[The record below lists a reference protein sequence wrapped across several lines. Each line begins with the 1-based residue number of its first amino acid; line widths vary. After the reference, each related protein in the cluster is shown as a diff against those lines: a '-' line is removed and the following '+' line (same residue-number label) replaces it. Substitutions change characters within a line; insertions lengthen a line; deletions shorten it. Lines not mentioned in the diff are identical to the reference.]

1 MRSDAAKSPTARFML
16 GADYIALFTRPL
28 EAASL
33 TYMVTGA
40 TAAIVYGKPRYTND
54 VDIVIVLPADDAEKL
69 HASFPSAEFYVP
81 PVETIREE
89 AGRSHRAHFNVIHE
103 ESGYKADFYPTG
115 SDPLHGWALDKRRRT
130 ELPGGSVWVAPPEYV
145 ILRKLE
151 YFREGGSTKHL
162 TDIRAMLDVS
172 GDAIDR
178 TALDTW
184 IARLGLQAEW
194 RQVQP

>member
-1 MRSDAAKSPTARFML
+1 MP

-28 EAASL
+28 ESAGLA
-33 TYMVTGA
+33 YMVTGA

-54 VDIVIVLPADDAEKL
+54 VDIVIVLPAAAAGKL
-69 HASFPSAEFYVP
+69 HAAFPGTEYYVP

-89 AGRSHRAHFNVIHE
+89 AGRPFHAHFNVIHE
-103 ESGYKADFYPTG
+103 ESGYKADFYPIG
-115 SDPLHGWALDKRRRT
+115 SDPLHRWALDKRRLT

-172 GDAIDR
+172 GDSIDR
-178 TALDTW
+178 AVLAEW

-194 RQVQP
+194 GKVG

>member
-1 MRSDAAKSPTARFML
+1 MP

-28 EAASL
+28 EAAGLS
-33 TYMVTGA
+33 YMVTGA

-54 VDIVIVLPADDAEKL
+54 VDIVIVLSDVDATKL
-69 HASFPSAEFYVP
+69 HAAFPENQYYAP
-81 PVETIREE
+81 PVEVIRTE
-89 AGRSHRAHFNVIHE
+89 AGRKRRGHFNLIHE
-103 ESGYKADFYPTG
+103 ESGYKADLYPVG
-115 SDPLHGWALDKRRRT
+115 SDPLHHWAMERRRQT

-151 YFREGGSTKHL
+151 YFREGTSTKHL

-172 GDAIDR
+172 ADAIDH
-178 TALDTW
+178 AVLADW

-194 RQVQP
+194 ERVG

>member
-1 MRSDAAKSPTARFML
+1 MP

-28 EAASL
+28 EAAGL

-54 VDIVIVLPADDAEKL
+54 VDIVIVLPADAAGKM
-69 HASFPSAEFYVP
+69 HAAFPGDQFYVP
-81 PVETIREE
+81 PVETIRAE
-89 AGRSHRAHFNVIHE
+89 AGRAQRAHFNVIHE
-103 ESGYKADFYPTG
+103 DSGYKADFYPTG
-115 SDPLHGWALDKRRRT
+115 SDPLHHWALEKRRLT
-130 ELPGGSVWVAPPEYV
+130 ELPGGSIWVAPPEYV

-172 GDAIDR
+172 GAAIDR
-178 TALDTW
+178 TVLADW

-194 RQVQP
+194 ARVQ

>member
-1 MRSDAAKSPTARFML
+1 MP

-28 EAASL
+28 ESAGL

-54 VDIVIVLPADDAEKL
+54 VDIVIMLPLDAAGKL
-69 HASFPSAEFYVP
+69 HAAFPGAQYYVP
-81 PVETIREE
+81 PVETIRAE
-89 AGRSHRAHFNVIHE
+89 ASRAQRAHFNVIHE
-103 ESGYKADFYPTG
+103 ESGYKADLYPVG
-115 SDPLHGWALDKRRRT
+115 SDPLHTWALEKRRQV

-145 ILRKLE
+145 IVRKLE

-162 TDIRAMLDVS
+162 TDIRAMLEVS

-178 TALDTW
+178 TALAEW
-184 IARLGLQAEW
+184 IARLGLQVEW
-194 RQVQP
+194 TRAQS

>member
-1 MRSDAAKSPTARFML
+1 ML

-28 EAASL
+28 DAAGL

-54 VDIVIVLPADDAEKL
+54 VGIVIVLPVADAAKL
-69 HASFPSAEFYVP
+69 HAAFPGGHYYVP
-81 PVETIREE
+81 PVEVIREE
-89 AGRSHRAHFNVIHE
+89 AGRSLRGQFNLIHE
-103 ESGYKADFYPTG
+103 ESGYKADIYPVG
-115 SDPLHGWALDKRRRT
+115 SDPLHRWALERRRQT
-130 ELPGGSVWVAPPEYV
+130 ELPSGSVWVAPPEYV

-172 GDAIDR
+172 GDVIDR
-178 TALDTW
+178 TVLAEW
-184 IARLGLQAEW
+184 IAKLGLQAEW
-194 RQVQP
+194 AKAL

>member
-1 MRSDAAKSPTARFML
+1 MP

-28 EAASL
+28 DAAGL

-54 VDIVIVLPADDAEKL
+54 VDIVIALPDADAAKL
-69 HASFPSAEFYVP
+69 HAAFPGDQYYVP
-81 PVETIREE
+81 PIEVIRAE
-89 AGRSHRAHFNVIHE
+89 AGRSLRGQFNLIHE
-103 ESGYKADFYPTG
+103 ESGYKADIYPVG
-115 SDPLHGWALDKRRRT
+115 SDLLHRWALERRRQI
-130 ELPGGSVWVAPPEYV
+130 ELPSGSVWVAPPEYV

-151 YFREGGSTKHL
+151 FFREGGSTKHL

-172 GDAIDR
+172 GDSIDR
-178 TALDTW
+178 TVLADW

-194 RQVQP
+194 AKASG

>member
-1 MRSDAAKSPTARFML
+1 MP

-28 EAASL
+28 ESAGLA
-33 TYMVTGA
+33 YMVTGA

-54 VDIVIVLPADDAEKL
+54 VDIVIVLPAADAEKL
-69 HASFPSAEFYVP
+69 HAAFPGTEYYVP
-81 PVETIREE
+81 PVEIIREE
-89 AGRSHRAHFNVIHE
+89 AGRPLRAHFNVIHE

-115 SDPLHGWALDKRRRT
+115 SDPLHQWALRKRRLT

-151 YFREGGSTKHL
+151 YFREGSSSKHL

-172 GDAIDR
+172 GDAIDQ
-178 TALDTW
+178 TALAEW
-184 IARLGLQAEW
+184 IIRLGLQAEW
-194 RQVQP
+194 ERAQLI

>member
-1 MRSDAAKSPTARFML
+1 MP

-28 EAASL
+28 ETAGL

-54 VDIVIVLPADDAEKL
+54 VDIVIVLPATDAVKL
-69 HASFPSAEFYVP
+69 HGAFPAEHYYVP
-81 PVETIREE
+81 PVEVMREE
-89 AGRSHRAHFNVIHE
+89 AARPQRGQFNLIHE
-103 ESGYKADFYPTG
+103 ESGYKADLYPAG
-115 SDPLHGWALDKRRRT
+115 SDPLHRWALERRRRV

-151 YFREGGSTKHL
+151 FFREGGSTKHL

-172 GDAIDR
+172 GEAIDR
-178 TALDTW
+178 TVLADW

-194 RQVQP
+194 ARVQ